1 MTQSIDYPRA
11 EWRLLVTGA
20 RDGAENMAIDEAIL
34 EAMTAGRVLST
45 LRFYQWSP
53 PCLSLGY
60 SQPVSDVDRLR
71 CAERGWDVVRR
82 PTGGKAILHTDELTY
97 SVCAPLGEPR
107 VAGGIVESYGRLVA
121 GLMAGLQ
128 LVHLAPA
135 EARPAYGEAQTAVGP
150 VCYDGPA
157 KYEVTVDL
165 KKLIGSAQS
174 RRLGGVLQHGTLPL
188 TGDITRIVDVLAYP
202 DKAAREQARQRLN
215 GRALTLED
223 ALGRNAPFDEI
234 MQVMAQG
241 FAQALNLNL
250 IPGELTAGE
259 VEAADRIRREKY
271 ANEAWTAKT

>member
-1 MTQSIDYPRA
+1 MTESTDYPRA
-11 EWRLLVTGA
+11 DWRLLYTGA
-20 RDGAENMAIDEAIL
+20 RSGAENMAIDEAIL
-34 EAMTAGRVLST
+34 EATTAGRVLPT
-45 LRFYQWSP
+45 LRFYRWSP

-60 SQPVSDVDRLR
+60 SQPAVDVDRPR
-71 CAERGWDVVRR
+71 CAERGWDLVRR

-128 LVHLAPA
+128 LAHLAPA
-135 EARPAYGEAQTAVGP
+135 EARPAYGEAQAAVGP
-150 VCYDGPA
+150 VCFDGPA

-188 TGDITRIVDVLAYP
+188 TGDITRIVEVLAYP
-202 DKAAREQARQRLN
+202 DEAAREQARQRLL

-223 ALGRNAPFDEI
+223 ALGRNASFDEVA
-234 MQVMAQG
+234 QLMAQG

-250 IPGELTAGE
+250 IPAELTAGE
-259 VEAADRIRREKY
+259 IEAATRIRREKY
-271 ANEAWTAKT
+271 ANETWTTKS